1 VSAEGELL
9 ARLQRALAD
18 AEVDVGPLLDEAWQQ
33 ARDEVRTTL
42 RRLFTHELL
51 RRSLDHLTD
60 VEVDQRSD
68 AEAVPPAPEPEPPAS
83 EQQRPPAT
91 PQQLDERATYLFG
104 LVPTTAPVPDV
115 PAPFPGAGP
124 VRVVD
129 VGEVR
134 AVVCDVA
141 PAAFRRLD
149 DPGRDDLELLAAT
162 AFGHDDLLAT
172 LGRSGPVLPL
182 RLGTVLRDDDA
193 LRGLLAAHGATLRD
207 ELHRLEGHAEWA
219 VTVHLVEDAS
229 PDGDGREGGTTP
241 ASGRDYLQARKQD
254 LERRATRRNVR
265 SEIATLVH
273 DRLAALAAD
282 AAVVG
287 ARPLEDGTPP
297 LLHGVYLLADERRDG
312 FDAAIDELRATH
324 PDAAI
329 EVSGPWPAY
338 HFTDVALDAGDPAST

>member
-9 ARLQRALAD
+9 ARLQRAIAD
-18 AEVDVGPLLDEAWQQ
+18 AEIDVGPLLDEAWQE
-33 ARDEVRTTL
+33 ARDDVRTTL

-51 RRSLDHLTD
+51 RRSLDHLSD
-60 VEVDQRSD
+60 REVDHLSD
-68 AEAVPPAPEPEPPAS
+68 VPSAPEDEPQGSPAM
-83 EQQRPPAT
+83 PPHA
-91 PQQLDERATYLFG
+91 DERATYLFG
-104 LVPTTAPVPDV
+104 LVPVAAPVPDV
-115 PAPFPGAGP
+115 PTPFPGAGP
-124 VRVVD
+124 VRAVD
-129 VGEVR
+129 AGEVR

-193 LRGLLAAHGATLRD
+193 LRELLSAHGATLRD

-229 PDGDGREGGTTP
+229 PDVDGRDGAAPP

-254 LERRATRRNVR
+254 LDRRATRRNVR
-265 SEIATLVH
+265 AEIATLVH
-273 DRLAALAAD
+273 DRLATLSAD

-312 FDAAIDELRATH
+312 FAAAVDELRAAH